1 MRQVFSWIHKFVLI
15 VRVALAI
22 PLRRLFDYRVSDDSA
37 IPVIGARVKVPFG
50 KGEKVGLVVE
60 HPDDS
65 DIDSDKLKTI
75 NQIVDQQALLPAS
88 LFKLLNWASSYYHHS
103 LGDVLSQALPSL
115 LRKGEPAQAKAIVA
129 WRLSEQGKQAKLAEF
144 KRAPKQG
151 VVIGALQ
158 QQADFQL
165 NDEQAKQR
173 DFSRSAL
180 TALQQKGLLEKV
192 TARATVP
199 DWTQQQ
205 TNKSQALQLNPEQA
219 IAVAAINQSLSSF
232 QAFLIEGITGSGK
245 TEIYLNVIA
254 EVLAKGQQALVL
266 VPEIGLTPQTLARFA
281 ERFEVPVYAIHS
293 GLNDSERLSAWLK
306 AKQGEAGIIIG
317 TRSAV
322 FTPMAKPGVIIIDEE
337 HDSSFKQQDSFRYHA
352 RDLAIV
358 RARLE
363 QIPIILGSAT
373 PSLESLHNA
382 LSGRYVHLQLK
393 QRAGNAVLAK
403 QQLLDI
409 RHQPLNSGLSPALV
423 KAMRIELKAGRQ
435 VMLFLNRR
443 GYAPALLCHECGH
456 VCECERCESY
466 FTYHQQPRHLACHHC
481 GSQQPVPHQCQ
492 QCGST
497 NLVTTGLGTEQ
508 LQEALLEIFP
518 EYKVA
523 RIDRDSTRR
532 KGSLEQ
538 LLEQI
543 HNNHYQILLG
553 TQMLA
558 KGHHFPNVTLVAL
571 LDIDHALFCSD
582 FRAPER
588 LAQLY
593 VQVAGRAGR
602 ANLEGKVMLQSHH
615 PEHELLQ
622 DLINNG
628 YQHFARFALNER
640 KDTELPP
647 FSFQA
652 LFRLEAVDGQAVH
665 DLSQQLYQLA
675 QPLQQANSWVFPPCP
690 APQARRAGKFRM
702 QLLIQA
708 EQRTSLHQLIHRLL
722 PQLENLKLSRKVR
735 WSLDID
741 PYDMQ

>member
-1 MRQVFSWIHKFVLI
+1 MSI

-22 PLRRLFDYRVSDDSA
+22 PLRRLFDYSVPANTPMPA
-37 IPVIGARVKVPFG
+37 IGTRVKVPFG
-50 KGEKVGLVVE
+50 KGEKVGLVIE
-60 HPDDS
+60 HPSDS
-65 DIDSDKLKTI
+65 DIAEGKLKPF
-75 NQIVDQQALLPAS
+75 NESLDQQALLPES

-103 LGDVLSQALPSL
+103 LGDVISQALPAL
-115 LRKGEPAQAKAIVA
+115 LRKGEPAKAKSIVV
-129 WRLSEQGKQAKLAEF
+129 WRLSEQGKVADLTNF
-144 KRAPKQG
+144 TRAPKQG
-151 VVIGALQ
+151 VVLGSLQ
-158 QQADFQL
+158 QQEDGQL
-165 NDEQAKQR
+165 SDEQCKQQEL
-173 DFSRSAL
+173 SRTAIKAL
-180 TALQQKGLLEKV
+180 VDKSFIEKHEITPAPALWSK
-192 TARATVP
+192 T
-199 DWTQQQ
+199 D
-205 TNKSQALQLNPEQA
+205 TNNQASLKLNAEQA
-219 IAVAAINQSLSSF
+219 IAVAAVNQSIGSF

-245 TEIYLNVIA
+245 TEVYLNIIA
-254 EVLAKGQQALVL
+254 EVLAQGKQALVL

-281 ERFEVPVYAIHS
+281 ERFKVPVYAINS
-293 GLNDSERLSAWLK
+293 GLNDTERFTAWLK

-322 FTPMAKPGVIIIDEE
+322 FTPMKNPGVIIIDEE

-363 QIPIILGSAT
+363 KMPVVLGSAT

-382 LSGRYVHLQLK
+382 LSGRYSHLELK
-393 QRAGNAVLAK
+393 QRAGNAVLAE

-409 RHQPLNSGLSPALV
+409 RQQPLSSGLSPALI

-456 VCECERCESY
+456 VCECERCEAY

-481 GSQQPVPHQCQ
+481 GSQKAVPHQCEK
-492 QCGST
+492 CGST

-518 EYKVA
+518 ECKVA

-532 KGSLEQ
+532 KGSLER
-538 LLEQI
+538 LLDDI
-543 HNNHYQILLG
+543 HNNQYQILIG

-602 ANLEGKVMLQSHH
+602 ANLLGKVLLQSHH

-652 LFRLEAVDGQAVH
+652 LFRFEAADGNAVNE
-665 DLSQQLYQLA
+665 LSQQLYQLA
-675 QPLQQANSWVFPPCP
+675 QPLQQGETWVFPPCP

-708 EQRTSLHQLIHRLL
+708 EQRPQLHQLVYRLL
-722 PQLENLKLSRKVR
+722 PQLESLKLSRKVR